1 MACAALPPPPLEGL
15 FTTTNQSPDSLGKG
29 ASTAFWTVVALF
41 VGYAGCFIYRT
52 SFVIDGERYFSLFDD
67 AMVSMRYAR
76 NLARGYGL
84 VWNPGSAPVEGY
96 TNPLWV
102 AYMAAVHLLPIP
114 VAKTSLVI
122 QATAAVLLTLNL
134 LVVRDIARA
143 VSGGSD
149 AVALGAVVLTAT
161 YLPINN
167 WSLQG
172 MEVSVLVLVMSV
184 ALYLPLRSHDW
195 FRRSQYVLLG
205 ASTLV
210 RLDMAVS
217 LVGLL
222 LFNVLVDRPNRRR
235 HVIWGVTSLVAWVG
249 LQTAFRVWYFGDI
262 LPNAYY
268 LKMTGYP
275 VIPRVSRGLFVLA
288 QFVWRFNPLLFA
300 LPLILIGLRRRRTVL
315 PLWTL
320 AVQMLYSVWV
330 GGDAWE
336 YWGGSNRYISIAMP
350 GFFVMLS
357 YALLFT
363 TRSLLGVLAPDLQR
377 PRTDALVFAVLIIL
391 AVVSGNSISGPG
403 TWAEVLLIRAPLH
416 TGPGDENHQE
426 VEEALRLQTVTT
438 ADATVAVTRAGTI
451 PYFSD
456 RRGLDLLG
464 KNDRHV
470 AREMSRVTPG
480 FRHFR
485 EFRPGHTKFDYRYSI
500 EQQAPDV
507 VLQLWT
513 DREEV
518 RPYLR
523 RHYRTILLGTACVYV
538 RDRSP
543 HVLQDRLSGQD
554 CEAPP

>member
-1 MACAALPPPPLEGL
+1 
-15 FTTTNQSPDSLGKG
+15 
-29 ASTAFWTVVALF
+29 
-41 VGYAGCFIYRT
+41 
-52 SFVIDGERYFSLFDD
+52 
-67 AMVSMRYAR
+67 MRYAR

-114 VAKTSLVI
+114 LAKTSFVI
-122 QATAAVLLTLNL
+122 QLTAAVLLTLNL
-134 LVVRDIARA
+134 PVVREIARS

-149 AVALGAVVLTAT
+149 AVAVGAVVLTAT

-184 ALYLPLRSHDW
+184 VLGLALRSSGDAR
-195 FRRSQYVLLG
+195 FRRSPYVLLG

-210 RLDMAVS
+210 REDMAVP
-217 LVGLL
+217 LAGLL
-222 LFNVLVDRPNRRR
+222 LFNVLVDRQNRRR
-235 HVIWGVTSLVAWVG
+235 HLVWGVTSLVAWVT
-249 LQTAFRVWYFGDI
+249 LQTAFRVWYFGDV

-275 VIPRVSRGLFVLA
+275 VIPRVSRGLFVLG

-300 LPLILIGLRRRRTVL
+300 LPVILSGFRGRRTVL

-336 YWGGSNRYISIAMP
+336 YWGGSNRFIVIAMP

-357 YALLFT
+357 YALCFT
-363 TRSLLGVLAPDLQR
+363 TQTLLDVLAPGRHGQR
-377 PRTDALVFAVLIIL
+377 TGAFVFGALIIV
-391 AVVSGNSISGPG
+391 AVISGNSIYGPG
-403 TWAEVLLIRAPLH
+403 AWLEALLLRAPLH
-416 TGPGDENHQE
+416 TGTGDENHHE
-426 VEEALRLQTVTT
+426 VEEALRLQAVTT

-456 RRGLDLLG
+456 RRSIDLLG

-470 AREMSRVTPG
+470 AHEMSRVRPG
-480 FRHFR
+480 LRHFR

-500 EQQAPDV
+500 EQQMPDV

-513 DREEV
+513 DRDEV

-523 RHYRTILLGTACVYV
+523 RHYGAKLLGTACVYV
-538 RDRSP
+538 RNQSP

-554 CEAPP
+554 CDAPP